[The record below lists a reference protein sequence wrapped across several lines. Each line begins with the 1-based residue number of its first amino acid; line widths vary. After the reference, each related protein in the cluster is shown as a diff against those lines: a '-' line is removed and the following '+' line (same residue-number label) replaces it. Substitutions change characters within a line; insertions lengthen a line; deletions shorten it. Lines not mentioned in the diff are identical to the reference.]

1 MSNIEIGDW
10 KPQVSK
16 HPIFDDNVEALHI
29 VIERLEGQYLPALKS
44 ARDNIANEKVWLALW
59 TYLTS
64 RLTIRKPFQLTYSEA
79 DKIIDIIQSKIKYI

>member
-10 KPQVSK
+10 EIQVSN
-16 HPIFDDNVEALHI
+16 HRIFNKNPQALSI
-29 VIERLEGQYLPALKS
+29 VIERLEGQYLPALES
-44 ARDNIANEKVWLALW
+44 AKDDFAKEKVWLALW

-79 DKIIDIIQSKIKYI
+79 DKIIDIIQSTIKYV